1 MIAVMAQH
9 HLEFATALTVGAAGG
24 IFLLALILGVWKY
37 RQMATSP
44 EHLAHPYVDI
54 AHRAAL
60 MYSFATLLVAVFV
73 EFSDWPSAINLTAAM
88 VLVFFFVTAI
98 LAYIG
103 HGIRRDTTN
112 QYEHATPA
120 LHAGTVLLA
129 IGEIG
134 GFAVLLAGFL
144 HAQF

>member
-1 MIAVMAQH
+1 MPRAS
-9 HLEFATALTVGAAGG
+9 TSR
-24 IFLLALILGVWKY
+24 LLKWSQYGVY
-37 RQMATSP
+37 LP
-44 EHLAHPYVDI
+44 
-54 AHRAAL
+54 
-60 MYSFATLLVAVFV
+60 
-73 EFSDWPSAINLTAAM
+73 